1 MWYAKEAQG
10 LLPSNQLLDVNWTTE
25 DITVPPWLVCGVSVG
40 VTGRTAL
47 IQQNSSVS
55 VTHIMVLR
63 CRSMEQPSTSLL
75 LRPMRH
81 AVILEGNLKD
91 GVCLLVW
98 TQAVS
103 HLMGLWNICLPLILQ
118 QFETHS
124 VSLLLKVAP
133 ICCSYSVPCVQQYVT
148 PTFHFAAH
156 WVRFPLFRGLGNG
169 KEAVYVWVPDYYLV
183 ACYSWNASENLAI
196 GFFTEQPE

>member
-98 TQAVS
+98 TQACIPPHGVMKHLSSSNFAAVWDTFCLPPPQSCS
-103 HLMGLWNICLPLILQ
+103 HLLQLFSTVCATVCHTHLP
-118 QFETHS
+118 F
-124 VSLLLKVAP
+124 
-133 ICCSYSVPCVQQYVT
+133 CS
-148 PTFHFAAH
+148 
-156 WVRFPLFRGLGNG
+156 PL
-169 KEAVYVWVPDYYLV
+169 
-183 ACYSWNASENLAI
+183 SEI
-196 GFFTEQPE
+196 SSF